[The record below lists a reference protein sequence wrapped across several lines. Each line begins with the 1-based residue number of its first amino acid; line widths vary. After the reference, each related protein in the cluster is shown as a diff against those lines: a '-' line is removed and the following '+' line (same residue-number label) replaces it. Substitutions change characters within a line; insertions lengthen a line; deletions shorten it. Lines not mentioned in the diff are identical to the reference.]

1 MTLLDMQRVFSR
13 LLTDSDFQRR
23 FVAGE
28 DAVCAGYELTDR
40 ELTSLRGL
48 KWDWVGLHT
57 HLLAHNR
64 MEMAFKGLPLTRE
77 LIHDQ
82 VHRLLDRFC
91 RDHPPTP
98 EAESAVYVETNRMA
112 RFLAELAAAGELDP
126 VWAAEVAEYE
136 RVLVVLSITA
146 ASADSAAAVAR
157 LNATNTGPAAMLAE
171 AVPVTGPHTHVGT
184 FRYPLVDILPLLD
197 SGVLPTDVRPDDQPL
212 RILFH
217 KVAGVHQTQ
226 TLKINTPTAA
236 LLELCDGRR
245 TVRAIVD
252 HLVESYG
259 PGVEAGVLAVVD
271 RLRTIGV
278 IGLRKGAWVC
288 AA

>member
-13 LLTDSDFQRR
+13 LLTDSEFQRA
-23 FVAGE
+23 FVAG
-28 DAVCAGYELTDR
+28 DDSVYADYALTER
-40 ELTSLRGL
+40 ELHSLRGL
-48 KWDWVGLHT
+48 KWDWVGLHS

-64 MEMAFKGLPLTRE
+64 VELAFKGLPLTAG
-77 LIHDQ
+77 LIHEQ

-91 RDHPPTP
+91 REHPPTP
-98 EAESAVYVETNRMA
+98 EPESAVYIESNRMA
-112 RFLAELAAAGELDP
+112 RFLARLAAAGELDP

-136 RVLVVLSITA
+136 RITVVLSLTA
-146 ASADSAAAVAR
+146 AAADSAAAVAR
-157 LNATNTGPAAMLAE
+157 LNATNTGPAAMLVE
-171 AVPVTGPHTHVGT
+171 AVPVGGPHTHVGT

-197 SGVLPTDVRPDDQPL
+197 SGVLPTDVVPTGQPL

-226 TLKINTPTAA
+226 TLKINNATAT
-236 LLELCDGRR
+236 LLDLCDGQR

-252 HLVESYG
+252 HLTGVHG
-259 PGVEAGVLAVVD
+259 PGVEAGVLAVLD
-271 RLRTIGV
+271 RLRSIGV
-278 IGLRKGAWVC
+278 LGLRKGAWVC